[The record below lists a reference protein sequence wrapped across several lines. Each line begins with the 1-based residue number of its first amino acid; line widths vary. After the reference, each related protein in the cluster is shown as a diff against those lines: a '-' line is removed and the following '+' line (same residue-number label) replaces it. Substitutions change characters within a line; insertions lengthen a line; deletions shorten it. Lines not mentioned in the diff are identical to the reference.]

1 MEGKHNMNLTDEQS
15 GLLMT
20 LMDRLFDEQPLTVEF
35 REMFG
40 TDEIEALWD
49 IRSELMEDL

>member
-1 MEGKHNMNLTDEQS
+1 MNLTDEQS